1 MTKDKM
7 RTTSPVHVH
16 VDDTPVHVH
25 VKKGKK
31 KGGQT
36 KSISSQRLQRS
47 TASSRARTRSIS
59 PNHRSGP
66 WVPAPGKATRGG
78 RVTWQGTNPTKL
90 EVNQIRSTDMS
101 TDDEERA
108 VGEARNYERKIH
120 NLMSEVGTLK
130 NEGKRLCHLHRAERE
145 LKLVVLQ
152 KALQEIEHKE
162 DLLNTSS
169 RMLERQEAELEHV
182 EEELA
187 ATESEN
193 KILKQ
198 SIDMISEEAEIT
210 NKNINATSSKN
221 LSVVEE
227 IPLSLDKSPSSV
239 DKPLSGSANQYGARA
254 GVNNSPVGSL
264 CDEELCGL
272 LEDNDTSSWDGS
284 RSQKDML
291 NYEREKLMKKLIEAE
306 MDGQAAAQQVKEL
319 RDIMRHVKEQA
330 CLTTADQARLAKQKE
345 AFLDTMADFE
355 STNRTLRRLL
365 RDQHRLEASG
375 HRLSEQR
382 DVLMR
387 KLAESDGSNQ
397 RMRSQLIDCESLI
410 ADLRNQLC
418 IEKEE
423 RLALSNIQGS
433 LESTRGHLQKQ
444 LPKEG
449 DCNRMSVQIRTL
461 EGQLAQERLER
472 EHLQEI
478 ASNSRQRV
486 DRDKDA
492 LKKAARAQKARC
504 EHLEEQL
511 SQVTDQLKEL
521 ERKETQNATRLNQA
535 NSRLESASRTSERA
549 QSDVT
554 SLRARIAELEA
565 LVDRVEEN
573 AKAQNETL
581 TTRLHDKMTES
592 TNLRLENERLKTS
605 SSGVE
610 LKLKQAEEDVQQLR
624 ATVGHY
630 EKLVEEYKE
639 QAGRTRSEAD
649 ESFVRLEEQ
658 VREKERIQRDSEQ
671 ELEKVKQRLHQRL
684 QELEPLPELLRA
696 TELRLHEANE
706 KLVTYERRSLDQNKM
721 IAELTAKLEYH
732 SESLEQYKTKASD
745 SQDNNRA
752 LQDRN
757 ESMERRVKDLE
768 NQNLDLQ
775 AGQAKLHESVHQ
787 ESLRTEEKNR
797 EIASLTRQLE
807 NALSDSRRQG
817 DQLRDRYTSKE
828 RTYQTRIVDLE
839 TQLSQLRADQAKIK
853 REKEENERKF
863 NSRLYDLKD
872 RLEQCHSTNRSM
884 QNYVQ
889 FLKNSYSNVFGESS
903 SMPMSSGFPASPSPV
918 PPYP

>member
-7 RTTSPVHVH
+7 RSASPVHVH

-25 VKKGKK
+25 LKKGKK
-31 KGGQT
+31 KTGQL
-36 KSISSQRLQRS
+36 KSTSNQRLQRS

-78 RVTWQGTNPTKL
+78 RVTWQGTNPSKL
-90 EVNQIRSTDMS
+90 EVNQLRSSDMS

-108 VGEARNYERKIH
+108 VGETRGYERKIH
-120 NLMSEVGTLK
+120 TLMNEVGTLK
-130 NEGKRLCHLHRAERE
+130 NEHPRDRHMCRLHRAERE

-169 RMLERQEAELEHV
+169 RMLQRQEAELEHV

-187 ATESEN
+187 VTESEN
-193 KILKQ
+193 KLLKH
-198 SIDMISEEAEIT
+198 SIDMITEEAEIT
-210 NKNINATSSKN
+210 K
-221 LSVVEE
+221 
-227 IPLSLDKSPSSV
+227 
-239 DKPLSGSANQYGARA
+239 
-254 GVNNSPVGSL
+254 
-264 CDEELCGL
+264 
-272 LEDNDTSSWDGS
+272 
-284 RSQKDML
+284 SQKDVL
-291 NYEREKLMKKLIEAE
+291 NYERERLMKKLIEAE

-319 RDIMRHVKEQA
+319 REIMRRVKDETCLTLAEQA
-330 CLTTADQARLAKQKE
+330 RIAKQRE

-382 DVLMR
+382 DVLLR
-387 KLAESDGSNQ
+387 KLAESDGSNE
-397 RMRSQLIDCESLI
+397 RMRTQLIDCESLI

-423 RLALSNIQGS
+423 RLALSNMQGS

-444 LPKEG
+444 LRTKEA

-478 ASNSRQRV
+478 ASSSRHRV
-486 DRDKDA
+486 DRDKEA

-504 EHLEEQL
+504 EQLEEQL
-511 SQVTDQLKEL
+511 SHVTSELKEVQLKE
-521 ERKETQNATRLNQA
+521 TQHTTRLTQA
-535 NSRLESASRTSERA
+535 NTRLESVARTSERA
-549 QSDVT
+549 QSDCNT
-554 SLRARIAELEA
+554 LRARVAELEA

-581 TTRLHDKMTES
+581 TTRLHEKMTES
-592 TNLRLENERLKTS
+592 TNLRLENERLKLRETFDSDWTS

-610 LKLKQAEEDVQQLR
+610 LKLKQAEEDVHQLR

-630 EKLVEEYKE
+630 EKLMEEYKE

-706 KLVTYERRSLDQNKM
+706 KLLSYERRNLEQNKM
-721 IAELTAKLEYH
+721 VAELTAKLEFNC
-732 SESLEQYKTKASD
+732 ESLEQYKHKASD
-745 SQDNNRA
+745 SQDSNRA

-757 ESMERRVKDLE
+757 ENMERRLKELE
-768 NQNLDLQ
+768 DQNLDLQ
-775 AGQAKLHESVHQ
+775 TGQAKLHESVHQ
-787 ESLRTEEKNR
+787 ESLRLEEKNR

-817 DQLRDRYTSKE
+817 DHLRDRYTSKE
-828 RTYQTRIVDLE
+828 RSYQTRIVDLE

-889 FLKNSYSNVFGESS
+889 FLKNSYSNVFGETGSL
-903 SMPMSSGFPASPSPV
+903 PVTTSGFSTSPSPAM
-918 PPYP
+918 PYP